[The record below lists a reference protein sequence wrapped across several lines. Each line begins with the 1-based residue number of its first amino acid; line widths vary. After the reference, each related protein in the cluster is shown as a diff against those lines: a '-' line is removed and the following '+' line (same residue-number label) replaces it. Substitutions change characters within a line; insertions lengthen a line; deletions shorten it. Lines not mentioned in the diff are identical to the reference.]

1 MVEVTELY
9 IQMDVDSVEVIVA
22 YILDYIYFPH
32 VFRLKYGGAPGSVRI
47 AWPTP
52 RSAPES

>member
-32 VFRLKYGGAPGSVRI
+32 VFRLKYGGLQVRFGLHGHSTLR
-47 AWPTP
+47 A
-52 RSAPES
+52 